1 MYASVQLFTDDM
13 YSFLSEPVS
22 TRGEAIL
29 TAAHM
34 FAAEHNATLVCVT
47 LLTEHPDGFYVR
59 DDITKYVAAF
69 LSRRAAYHERHSA
82 LVADLQEMDGG
93 WI

>member
-13 YSFLSEPVS
+13 YSFLSEHVS
-22 TRGEAIL
+22 TRGEAIVI
-29 TAAHM
+29 AAHM

-59 DDITKYVAAF
+59 DDITSDVVALLAW
-69 LSRRAAYHERHSA
+69 RAAYHARHDA
-82 LVADLQEMDGG
+82 LVADLQEMGGG